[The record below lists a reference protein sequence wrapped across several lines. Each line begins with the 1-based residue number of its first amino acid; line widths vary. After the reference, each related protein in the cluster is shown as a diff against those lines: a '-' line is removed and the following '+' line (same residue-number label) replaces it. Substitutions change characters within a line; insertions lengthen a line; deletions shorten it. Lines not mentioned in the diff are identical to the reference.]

1 MKKAVWISF
10 GAATVGVNLA
20 AEAVEYFTTTDIV
33 PLFRIMLI
41 LGILFISMV
50 FIGALVLVSAAE
62 EEKPLAGTVSNTL
75 GADKTALPV
84 ATIEDKDPQEVGK

>member
-33 PLFRIMLI
+33 PLFRVMLI
-41 LGILFISMV
+41 MGILFISMV
-50 FIGALVLVSAAE
+50 FLGALALVSAAE

-75 GADKTALPV
+75 GADKTASSV
-84 ATIEDKDPQEVGK
+84 VKEEGVGSREAGK

>member
-33 PLFRIMLI
+33 LLFRVMLI

-62 EEKPLAGTVSNTL
+62 EEKPLAGTVNNTL
-75 GADKTALPV
+75 GADKTALP
-84 ATIEDKDPQEVGK
+84 ATTNEGKDSQEVGK